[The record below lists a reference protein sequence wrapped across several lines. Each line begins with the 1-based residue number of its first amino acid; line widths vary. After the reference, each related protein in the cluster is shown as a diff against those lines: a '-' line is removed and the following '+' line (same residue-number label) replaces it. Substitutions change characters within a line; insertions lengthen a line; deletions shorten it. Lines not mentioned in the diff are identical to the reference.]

1 MDGLPNQLCDNCIFQ
16 LNQSYLFRKHCQ
28 KIDESLRFFVE
39 ENLAEEVE
47 ENIAAEIS
55 EPELPYPEEDREFN
69 CYESEIT
76 IGKFHNY

>member
-16 LNQSYLFRKHCQ
+16 LNQSYLFKKHCQ

-39 ENLAEEVE
+39 ENLAEVE
-47 ENIAAEIS
+47 ENLAAETS
-55 EPELPYPEEDREFN
+55 EPELPYPEENREEFN

-76 IGKFHNY
+76 IGKFHK